1 MFPILIA
8 LSFLLLTDC
17 VIAKMVIVTATQEI
31 EITTTTEEEVYTVF
45 IPPKGTIYKICIA

>member
-1 MFPILIA
+1 MFPILVA